1 MLCTWRWRHRRTRRR
16 WRHSTRDSG
25 PRRARSAWSRT
36 PDAVR
41 RRRRRR
47 LWRLRRQRGVSSGAP
62 RPPRG
67 GARAR
72 RPRLADLAARG
83 RPDEPGP
90 GDARAYEAGPAGG
103 DEARVVQRGDG
114 PAPALH
120 PERGAQDRPH
130 RARRRAA
137 RARGEAGGGGR
148 RPDRARLG
156 GRGPA
161 APADPRRA
169 RHRCQRVRAPRAR
182 RADARR
188 LRAGSGA
195 GRGGAGRR
203 RRAAA
208 RHRGAVA
215 PGAERARAV
224 PDLPGPRPPRRRA
237 PRRAAD
243 AHDGRPLPRGAA
255 ARGGRRLG
263 EGRLLRRR
271 PQRLARARRGDRRLD
286 RRRRAR
292 ARLRRHHP
300 RALRRSHR
308 RGRPARALSA
318 RVRDSLPRERRRRRS
333 VNPGE
338 SMDAVGLA
346 STLERVHDADVAE
359 ALNAI
364 DPPAAARVLAALPF
378 ELAVRALNQPELDHR
393 ARLFEH
399 LPIDRAV
406 ALMGAVSADQ
416 RADVFRGLPQRV
428 AARLLAA
435 VDRGTQE
442 SLRSVLNYPPTTAGG
457 IMTTEHV
464 EAPAT
469 WTVER
474 ALVQIRSGGH
484 PRRPVYAV
492 YVLDP
497 VDRRLVHT
505 VTLRELVLADPTRT
519 LLEVGDRHPPVTVR
533 AWTDREETARLIAKY
548 DLLAVPVIDEGGHLL
563 GIVTVDDVI
572 DALIKEQTEDVH
584 KLGGMQELDEP
595 YTKVGF
601 WTMIRKRGGWLCA
614 LFLSEML
621 TATAMQHFE
630 GALSRAIVLTL
641 FIPLIM
647 SSGGNSGSQATSLI
661 IRALALREVR
671 LRDWWWI
678 ALRELPAGVTL
689 GAILGAI
696 GLSRIVSWQL
706 FGFYD
711 YGPHWSP
718 VALAG
723 VFP

>member
-1 MLCTWRWRHRRTRRR
+1 
-16 WRHSTRDSG
+16 
-25 PRRARSAWSRT
+25 
-36 PDAVR
+36 
-41 RRRRRR
+41 
-47 LWRLRRQRGVSSGAP
+47 
-62 RPPRG
+62 
-67 GARAR
+67 
-72 RPRLADLAARG
+72 
-83 RPDEPGP
+83 
-90 GDARAYEAGPAGG
+90 
-103 DEARVVQRGDG
+103 
-114 PAPALH
+114 
-120 PERGAQDRPH
+120 
-130 RARRRAA
+130 
-137 RARGEAGGGGR
+137 
-148 RPDRARLG
+148 
-156 GRGPA
+156 
-161 APADPRRA
+161 
-169 RHRCQRVRAPRAR
+169 
-182 RADARR
+182 
-188 LRAGSGA
+188 
-195 GRGGAGRR
+195 
-203 RRAAA
+203 
-208 RHRGAVA
+208 
-215 PGAERARAV
+215 
-224 PDLPGPRPPRRRA
+224 
-237 PRRAAD
+237 
-243 AHDGRPLPRGAA
+243 
-255 ARGGRRLG
+255 
-263 EGRLLRRR
+263 
-271 PQRLARARRGDRRLD
+271 
-286 RRRRAR
+286 
-292 ARLRRHHP
+292 
-300 RALRRSHR
+300 
-308 RGRPARALSA
+308 
-318 RVRDSLPRERRRRRS
+318 
-333 VNPGE
+333 
-338 SMDAVGLA
+338 MDAVGLA

-406 ALMGAVSADQ
+406 ALMGAMSADQ

-435 VDRGTQE
+435 VDRGTQD
-442 SLRSVLNYPPTTAGG
+442 SLRSLLNYPPTTAGG

-484 PRRPVYAV
+484 ARRPVYAV

-696 GLSRIVSWQL
+696 GISRIVSWQL

-711 YGPHWSP
+711 YGPHWFL
-718 VALAG
+718 VALAVGCALVG
-723 VFP
+723 VVTFGSLAGSMLPFVLRRLGFDPASASAPFVATLVDVTGLVIYFSVAYLVLRGTLL